1 MTKNLNYILIL
12 LTIFILVAIGVIFV
26 YGSTYSWLQSLQ
38 SASWRQTV
46 TYQNYVSDMN
56 VAVLP
61 LSVALVILLGLCVPK
76 RIFSGMALL
85 QSMAALLVVSI
96 FVVLSFGLKPGIGFL
111 LSTAV
116 LIQAVVIGMTL
127 VGSKRLSYEVN
138 GFYLQIG
145 SAILHLGLILFVFDF
160 VLLSESPFH
169 LLVYWVS
176 TALIGIGMILSFY
189 SGEIS
194 RLAQERGKRSG

>member
-96 FVVLSFGLKPGIGFL
+96 LVVLVYGLKPGIGFL

>member
-1 MTKNLNYILIL
+1 MIKNLNYILIL
-12 LTIFILVAIGVIFV
+12 LTIFILVAIGVIFI
-26 YGSTYSWLQSLQ
+26 YGSSYSWVQSLQ
-38 SASWRQTV
+38 FANWRQTV

-76 RIFSGMALL
+76 RIFSGVALL
-85 QSMAALLVVSI
+85 QSMAALLVVSVL
-96 FVVLSFGLKPGIGFL
+96 VVLVYGLKPGIGFL
-111 LSTAV
+111 LITAV

-145 SAILHLGLILFVFDF
+145 SAVLHLGFILFVFDF
-160 VLLSESPFH
+160 VLLGESTLH
-169 LLVYWVS
+169 LTVYWVS
-176 TALIGIGMILSFY
+176 TVLISVGMILSFY

-194 RLAQERGKRSG
+194 RLAEERVSRR

>member
-1 MTKNLNYILIL
+1 
-12 LTIFILVAIGVIFV
+12 
-26 YGSTYSWLQSLQ
+26 
-38 SASWRQTV
+38 
-46 TYQNYVSDMN
+46 YQNYVNDMN

-85 QSMAALLVVSI
+85 QSMAALLVVSVL
-96 FVVLSFGLKPGIGFL
+96 VVLAYGLKPGIGFL
-111 LSTAV
+111 LITAV
-116 LIQAVVIGMTL
+116 LIQAVVVGMTL

-145 SAILHLGLILFVFDF
+145 SAVLHLGFILFVFDF
-160 VLLSESPFH
+160 VLLGESTLH
-169 LLVYWVS
+169 LTVYWVS
-176 TALIGIGMILSFY
+176 TVLISVGMILSFY

-194 RLAQERGKRSG
+194 RLAEERVSRR

>member
-1 MTKNLNYILIL
+1 MIKNLNYILIL
-12 LTIFILVAIGVIFV
+12 LTIFILVAIGVIFI
-26 YGSTYSWLQSLQ
+26 YGSSYSWVQSLQ
-38 SASWRQTV
+38 FANWRQTV

-76 RIFSGMALL
+76 RIFNGVALL
-85 QSMAALLVVSI
+85 QSMAALLVVSVL
-96 FVVLSFGLKPGIGFL
+96 VVLVYGLKPGIGFL
-111 LSTAV
+111 LITAV

-145 SAILHLGLILFVFDF
+145 SAVLHLGFILFVFDF
-160 VLLSESPFH
+160 VLLGESTLH
-169 LLVYWVS
+169 LTVYWVS
-176 TALIGIGMILSFY
+176 TVLISVGMILSFY

-194 RLAQERGKRSG
+194 RLAEERVSRR

>member
-1 MTKNLNYILIL
+1 MIKNLNYILIL
-12 LTIFILVAIGVIFV
+12 LTIFILVAIGVIFI
-26 YGSTYSWLQSLQ
+26 YGSSYSWVQSLQ
-38 SASWRQTV
+38 FANWRQTV
-46 TYQNYVSDMN
+46 TYQNYVNDMN

-85 QSMAALLVVSI
+85 QSMAALLVVSVL
-96 FVVLSFGLKPGIGFL
+96 VVLAYGLKPGIGFL
-111 LSTAV
+111 LITAV
-116 LIQAVVIGMTL
+116 LIQAVVVGMTL

-145 SAILHLGLILFVFDF
+145 SAVLHLGFILFVFDF
-160 VLLSESPFH
+160 VLLGESTLH
-169 LLVYWVS
+169 LTVYWVS
-176 TALIGIGMILSFY
+176 TVLISVGMILSFY

-194 RLAQERGKRSG
+194 RLAEERVSRR

>member
-1 MTKNLNYILIL
+1 MIKNLNYILIL
-12 LTIFILVAIGVIFV
+12 LTIFILVAIGVIFI
-26 YGSTYSWLQSLQ
+26 YGSSYSWVQSLQ
-38 SASWRQTV
+38 FANWRQTV

-76 RIFSGMALL
+76 RIFSGVALL
-85 QSMAALLVVSI
+85 QSMAALLVVSVL
-96 FVVLSFGLKPGIGFL
+96 VVLVYGLKPGIGFL
-111 LSTAV
+111 LITAV
-116 LIQAVVIGMTL
+116 LIQAVVVGMTL

-145 SAILHLGLILFVFDF
+145 SAVLHLGFILFVFDF
-160 VLLSESPFH
+160 VLLGESTLH
-169 LLVYWVS
+169 LTVYWVS
-176 TALIGIGMILSFY
+176 TVLISVGMILSFY

-194 RLAQERGKRSG
+194 RLAEERVSRR